1 MCAIMNVQIN
11 LAANRVHLAIRNV
24 QFLVPI
30 QSAQR
35 IAEILAQNAKKN
47 AIINVSTAIAQNYVM
62 KSVIGSHVI
71 NPAKNI

>member
-62 KSVIGSHVI
+62 KSVIESHVI